1 MISLVSMLVIAVSDL
16 FIGTQGLGN
25 VTPAAAAPFG
35 LVQPGPDTS
44 VAQDR
49 FLPDKGHC
57 SGYQYDDRWIWRFSQ
72 THISGT
78 GCPAFGDFGLMP
90 YVGDW
95 ACERTALAMDKSQ
108 ERAEPGYYAV
118 GVENGL
124 GITRCEM
131 TALEHTAVYR
141 FTFGKPA
148 KGVKLLVDLDWG
160 MSRRDITNSWRGV
173 IRECRFERR
182 GDTFYGGRW
191 AWCWNDYR
199 YHFALKASAPVV
211 GFTTLREPGDDRGG
225 IYALEFGEVP
235 DDTLTV
241 RIALSNTSPEAAE
254 RNMAA
259 EAPTADFD
267 AVRARSS
274 AAWVKRLGC
283 VELGAGTDPKV
294 RTSFETAL
302 YRVFVQPN
310 RQSDVGKRAV
320 YSTFSLW
327 DTFRAAHPLY
337 TLLAP
342 DEDRDFILS
351 MLDQYDRQGYLPI
364 WALGGS
370 ENHCMIGHHSVPVI
384 VDACLKGLLKPDE
397 AERAFRA
404 IKDSLTRNHK
414 AVNVGTWGLLK
425 EDWDILDKYGYYP
438 FDRMCGEFEGRKVQ
452 GESVARVYECAY
464 DDACA
469 ARLAAVLGRG
479 EDAAFF
485 RARSGNWRN
494 VFDASIG
501 YARGK
506 DSQGRWREP
515 FNRYDCGMGPWFDN
529 DFCEGGSCQYT
540 WHVMHDPEGLVA
552 ALGGKVKAGERLDL
566 LFRDKTPD
574 ANDRGFNYDI
584 AGCIGQYVHG
594 NEPSHHI
601 AYLYAYTDRPEN
613 VGPIV
618 RKVFDTQYG
627 TTPDGLCGNDDCG
640 QMSAWYVFSAL
651 GFYPMDPCGGN
662 YVVGAPQVP
671 EAKVRLP
678 NGKVFSVVAKG
689 LSKER
694 MRVRAV
700 TLNGKPLTGFILRHD
715 DILAGGELV
724 FEMK

>member
-1 MISLVSMLVIAVSDL
+1 MFAVSVLLAIADL

-25 VTPAAAAPFG
+25 VTPAAAWPFG

-44 VAQDR
+44 AVR
-49 FLPDKGHC
+49 TKFLPNKGHC
-57 SGYQYDDRWIWRFSQ
+57 GGYQHNDRWIWRFSQ

-78 GCPAFGDFGLMP
+78 GCAAFGDFGLMP
-90 YVGDW
+90 FAGNWD
-95 ACERTALAMDKSQ
+95 CEKSAFAMDKSQ

-148 KGVKLLVDLDWG
+148 KGVKLLMDLDWG
-160 MSRRDITNSWRGV
+160 MSYRDVTNSWRGIV
-173 IRECRFERR
+173 RDCRFERR
-182 GDTFYGGRW
+182 GETFLGGHY

-199 YHFALKASAPVV
+199 YHFVLKTSAPVTCV
-211 GFTTLREPGDDRGG
+211 RTMRKPGSDRGG
-225 IYALEFGEVP
+225 IYVMEFSDIQEGS
-235 DDTLTV
+235 LIV
-241 RIALSNTSPEAAE
+241 RIALSNTSPEEAE
-254 RNMAA
+254 KNLLA
-259 EAPTADFD
+259 ESPTADFE
-267 AVRARSS
+267 AARSRS
-274 AAWVKRLGC
+274 ASAWAARLGL
-283 VELGAGTDPKV
+283 VELDATTDPKV
-294 RTSFETAL
+294 RTAFETAM
-302 YRVFVQPN
+302 YRLFFQPN
-310 RQSDVGKRAV
+310 RQSDVGKRPV

-337 TLLAP
+337 TILAP
-342 DEDRDFILS
+342 SENRDFVLS

-384 VDACLKGLLKPDE
+384 VDACLKGLLKSDE

-404 IKDSLTRNHK
+404 IKDSLTCNHRAINK
-414 AVNVGTWGLLK
+414 GTWGLTK
-425 EDWDILDKYGYYP
+425 EDWDILDEYGYYP
-438 FDRMCGEFEGRKVQ
+438 FDMMRGEFEGRKVL

-469 ARLAAVLGRG
+469 ARLADALGRR

-485 RARSGNWRN
+485 KKRSENWRN
-494 VFDASIG
+494 VFDTSIG

-515 FNRYDCGMGPWFDN
+515 FNRYDCGKGPWFDN
-529 DFCEGGSCQYT
+529 DFCGGGSCQYT

-566 LFRDKTPD
+566 LFNDKAPD
-574 ANDRGFNYDI
+574 KNDRGFNYDI

-613 VGPIV
+613 VGPII
-618 RKVFDTQYG
+618 RKVFDTKYG

-662 YVVGAPQVP
+662 YVLGAPQVP
-671 EAKVRLP
+671 AATVRLP
-678 NGKVFSVVAKG
+678 NGKLFKIVAQGLSASHARVKSVV
-689 LSKER
+689 
-694 MRVRAV
+694 
-700 TLNGKPLTGFILRHD
+700 LNGKTCKERILRHAD
-715 DILAGGELV
+715 LLAGGELV
-724 FEMK
+724 FEME